1 MFKGYK
7 ECLELLDNGKIK
19 IGRILAMV
27 RSFEYSTY
35 RDEKHWQMEEDNMLK
50 DALRYIAPNV
60 ISKKQAH
67 QKLQD
72 MGQPKR

>member
-1 MFKGYK
+1 
-7 ECLELLDNGKIK
+7 
-19 IGRILAMV
+19 MV

-35 RDEKHWQMEEDNMLK
+35 RDEKDWQMEEDNMLK
-50 DALRYIAPNV
+50 DVVRYLVPNN
-60 ISKKQAH
+60 ISKKQAQ